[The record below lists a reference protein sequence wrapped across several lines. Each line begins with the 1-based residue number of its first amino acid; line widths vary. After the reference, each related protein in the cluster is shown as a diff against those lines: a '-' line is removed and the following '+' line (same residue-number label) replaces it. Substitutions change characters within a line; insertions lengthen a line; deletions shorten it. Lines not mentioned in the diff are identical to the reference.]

1 MEDLINNKK
10 SIHKVSLEIE
20 SEQEKKKLIQE
31 AIKINSQLVLPSDRV
46 TLYYGDIRDPN
57 IQAKIPDGV
66 ADVSITDPPYG
77 EQYLSLYE
85 ALPAIVYKKLKPCAI
100 LFSIWR

>member
-1 MEDLINNKK
+1 MALTEGVRLQT
-10 SIHKVSLEIE
+10 V
-20 SEQEKKKLIQE
+20 QE

-85 ALPAIVYKKLKPCAI
+85 ALPAIV
-100 LFSIWR
+100 